1 MTKWRFC
8 PADGGRPGGSRA
20 HEQRDPGREA
30 VIFKISKV
38 KVNKA
43 IILQRKLA
51 RRICM
56 ESSAASACQPSSPAL
71 VLPIEQCPPTKCDDY
86 GWGIGWIDY
95 TAAAVVGVLVVSGGA
110 HFVRQQRA
118 PAIIRDGL
126 LADPSADDICCS
138 LVEWQFTVVNP
149 PNCTRTA
156 RL

>member
-20 HEQRDPGREA
+20 HEQRDPGRKA
-30 VIFKISKV
+30 MIFKISKV
-38 KVNKA
+38 KVKKA

-56 ESSAASACQPSSPAL
+56 EPSACHPSSPAL
-71 VLPIEQCPPTKCDDY
+71 VLPIEQCPPTKCDNC
-86 GWGIGWIDY
+86 GWGLGWIDY

-110 HFVRQQRA
+110 CFVRQQRA

-126 LADPSADDICCS
+126 LADPSADDIRCS

-149 PNCTRTA
+149 PNRTRTA